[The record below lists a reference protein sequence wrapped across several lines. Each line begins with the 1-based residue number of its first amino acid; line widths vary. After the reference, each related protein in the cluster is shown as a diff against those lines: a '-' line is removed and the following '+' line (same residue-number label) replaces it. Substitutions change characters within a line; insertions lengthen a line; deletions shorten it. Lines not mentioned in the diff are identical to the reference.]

1 MTIVVQN
8 NGEGDALTFA
18 VAKANPTELILR
30 VYKNDITPSE
40 TDTAA
45 TYTEADF
52 PGYANVTLTGANWT
66 VSEGAPSQASYAQ
79 QSFTRNAGGAAQ
91 SVYGI
96 YMTRVTSGRIFL
108 AERDPSGAFAINNNG
123 DAYKYTPQITAD

>member
-1 MTIVVQN
+1 MIVVPN
-8 NGEGDALTFA
+8 NGEGDAAEYF
-18 VAKANPTELILR
+18 VNKAAPQNLVLR

-52 PGYANVTLTGANWT
+52 PGYASATLAGASWS
-66 VSEGAPSQASYAQ
+66 VAEGAPSQASFAQ
-79 QSFTRNAGGAAQ
+79 QTFTRNAGGAAQ

-96 YMTRVTSGRIFL
+96 YMTRVTSGRIAL
-108 AERDPSGAFAINNNG
+108 AERDPSGAFAINNSG
-123 DAYKYTPQITAD
+123 DAYKYTPQITFA

>member
-8 NGEGDALTFA
+8 NGEGDALNAF
-18 VAKANPTELILR
+18 VAKAAATDLILR
-30 VYKNDITPSE
+30 IFKNNITPSE

-52 PGYANVTLTGANWT
+52 PGYASVSLVGANWT
-66 VSEGAPSQASYAQ
+66 ITEGAPGSAAYAQ
-79 QSFTRNAGGAAQ
+79 QTFTRNAGGAAQ
-91 SVYGI
+91 NVYGI
-96 YMTRVTSGRIFL
+96 YMTRTTSGRIAL
-108 AERDPSGAFAINNNG
+108 AELDPSGVFAINNNG